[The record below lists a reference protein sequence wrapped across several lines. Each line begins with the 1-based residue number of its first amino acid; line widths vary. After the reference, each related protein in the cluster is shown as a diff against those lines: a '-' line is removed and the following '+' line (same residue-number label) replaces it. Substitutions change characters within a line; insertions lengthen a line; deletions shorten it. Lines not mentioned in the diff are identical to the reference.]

1 MRLTSKQETEG
12 HWISVAD
19 LMAGL
24 MMIFLFIAISY
35 MIQVKKTA
43 KTYTEIQSKIYQAL
57 YQEFNNDLKQWGAVI
72 NQKDLSITFKEPEIL
87 FEKGKYEIN
96 QKFRTILHD
105 FFPRYI
111 NILKIDEFKNEISEI
126 RIEGHTSS
134 EGLRG
139 QTEDEAYF
147 YNMNL
152 SQNRTKSVLQYVLLL
167 DKIKP
172 EKTWIKQVLT
182 ANGLS
187 SSKTIKNKHDVEDRI
202 LSRRVEFRVKTNAE
216 KRILK
221 ISQATQ

>member
-1 MRLTSKQETEG
+1 
-12 HWISVAD
+12 
-19 LMAGL
+19 
-24 MMIFLFIAISY
+24 

-57 YQEFNNDLKQWGAVI
+57 YQEFNNDLNKWGAVI
-72 NQKDLSITFKEPEIL
+72 NQKDLTITFKEPEIL

-111 NILKIDEFKNEISEI
+111 NILKVDEFKNEISEI

-139 QTEDEAYF
+139 QTEDDAYF

-152 SQNRTKSVLQYVLLL
+152 SQNRTRSVLQYVLLL
-167 DKIKP
+167 DQIKP
-172 EKTWIKQVLT
+172 EKSWIKQVLT

-187 SSKTIKNKHDVEDRI
+187 SSKTIKNKDDVEDRI

-221 ISQATQ
+221 ISQTTQ